1 MEQNMNVSLT
11 NELEEYVSTQVK
23 SGLYNS
29 ASEVIQEALRNQI
42 KKTMTG
48 QLNKRLSVS
57 RKQVENG
64 QVLLADNNYFESN
77 RERVRQKDKSKK
89 L

>member
-1 MEQNMNVSLT
+1 MNVSLT

>member
-1 MEQNMNVSLT
+1 M
-11 NELEEYVSTQVK
+11 
-23 SGLYNS
+23 YNS

-42 KKTMTG
+42 KKSMTG

-64 QVLLADNNYFESN
+64 QVLLADNNYFESK
-77 RERVRQKDKSKK
+77 RERVRQKDESKK

>member
-64 QVLLADNNYFESN
+64 QVLLADNNYFESK
-77 RERVRQKDKSKK
+77 RERVRQKDESKK

>member
-29 ASEVIQEALRNQI
+29 ASEVIQEALRNQN
-42 KKTMTG
+42 KKSKTG
-48 QLNKRLSVS
+48 HLNKRLSVS

-64 QVLLADNNYFESN
+64 QVLLADNNYFKSK

>member
-42 KKTMTG
+42 KKSMTG

-64 QVLLADNNYFESN
+64 QVLLADNNYFESK

>member
-64 QVLLADNNYFESN
+64 QVLLADNNYFESK

>member
-1 MEQNMNVSLT
+1 MNVSLT
-11 NELEEYVSTQVK
+11 NDLEEQVSTQVK

-42 KKTMTG
+42 KKSMTG

-64 QVLLADNNYFESN
+64 QVLLADNNYFESK
-77 RERVRQKDKSKK
+77 RERVRQKDESKK